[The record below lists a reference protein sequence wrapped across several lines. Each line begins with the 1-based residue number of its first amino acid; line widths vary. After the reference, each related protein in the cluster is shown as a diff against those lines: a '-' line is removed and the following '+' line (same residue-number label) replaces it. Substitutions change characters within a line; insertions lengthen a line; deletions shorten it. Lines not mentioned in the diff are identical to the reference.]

1 VENPEVI
8 VPIAG
13 LFFLI
18 GLPILAFVFFRVM
31 AHRER
36 MAMIRSGIAPAPGAK
51 STRGAYPSMPQ
62 ANEGTN
68 ISPQVMLR
76 RGIRLTAIGVA
87 LSIGLS
93 FVGHSESVVNS
104 VSVSSWYPG
113 PWLLFGLV
121 PLCIGLSQITIA
133 LISGAS
139 LRAPTGAY
147 TQAEPTM
154 QREGPFTTTA
164 GPTTPTYAT
173 YDTSYTYRPDGTSEL
188 RSPTSPPERRV

>member
-1 VENPEVI
+1 MGNPEVI
-8 VPIAG
+8 VPIAA
-13 LFFLI
+13 FFFI
-18 GLPILAFVFFRVM
+18 FGLPILAFVFFRVM

-36 MAMIRSGIAPAPGAK
+36 MAMIYSGIAPAPGAK
-51 STRGAYPSMPQ
+51 STNGAYPKMPK

-68 ISPQVMLR
+68 GSPQVMLR

-93 FVGHSESVVNS
+93 FVGHSESVINS
-104 VSVSSWYPG
+104 VSVSTWYPG

-139 LRAPTGAY
+139 LRPPTGAY

-154 QREGPFTTTA
+154 QREGAFTTAA

-173 YDTSYTYRPDGTSEL
+173 YDASYTYRPDGTSEL
-188 RSPTSPPERRV
+188 RSPTSPPERRG

>member
-8 VPIAG
+8 VPIAA
-13 LFFLI
+13 FFFI
-18 GLPILAFVFFRVM
+18 FGLPIVAFVFFRVM

-36 MAMIRSGIAPAPGAK
+36 MAMIQSGIAPAPGAK
-51 STRGAYPSMPQ
+51 STFGAYPTTPKP
-62 ANEGTN
+62 NEGTN
-68 ISPQVMLR
+68 GSPQVMLR

-93 FVGHSESVVNS
+93 FVGHSENVIDN

-133 LISGAS
+133 LISGAT
-139 LRAPTGAY
+139 LRPPTGAY
-147 TQAEPTM
+147 AEPEPTM
-154 QREGPFTTTA
+154 QREGPFTTAA
-164 GPTTPTYAT
+164 GPTTPTYST
-173 YDTSYTYRPDGTSEL
+173 YETSYTYRPDGTREL
-188 RSPTSPPERRV
+188 PSPTPPPEQRG

>member
-1 VENPEVI
+1 MGNPEVI
-8 VPIAG
+8 VPIAA
-13 LFFLI
+13 FFFI
-18 GLPILAFVFFRVM
+18 FGLPILAFVFFRVM

-36 MAMIRSGIAPAPGAK
+36 MAMIRSGIAPTPGSK
-51 STRGAYPSMPQ
+51 STYGGYPTMPK
-62 ANEGTN
+62 ANESANG
-68 ISPQVMLR
+68 SPQVMLR

-93 FVGHSESVVNS
+93 FVGHNESVVNS

-139 LRAPTGAY
+139 LRPPTGAY
-147 TQAEPTM
+147 TQAEPTI
-154 QREGPFTTTA
+154 QREGPFTTA
-164 GPTTPTYAT
+164 NGATTPTYAT
-173 YDTSYTYRPDGTSEL
+173 YDASYTYRPDGTSEL
-188 RSPTSPPERRV
+188 RSPTSPPERRG

>member
-1 VENPEVI
+1 MENPEVV
-8 VPIAG
+8 VPIAA
-13 LFFLI
+13 FFFI
-18 GLPILAFVFFRVM
+18 FGLPILAFVFFRVM

-36 MAMIRSGIAPAPGAK
+36 MAMIRSGIAPASGAT
-51 STRGAYPSMPQ
+51 SSYGAFATMPKE
-62 ANEGTN
+62 NKG
-68 ISPQVMLR
+68 IVSPQVMLR

-104 VSVSSWYPG
+104 VSVSTWYPG

-139 LRAPTGAY
+139 LRPPTGAY
-147 TQAEPTM
+147 TQAEPAM
-154 QREGPFTTTA
+154 QREGPFTTPT

-188 RSPTSPPERRV
+188 GSPTPPPERRG